1 MTDLILLAAGASRR
15 FGRQKLLA
23 EFAGRPLYRF
33 AFDAARELE
42 RARVLVVTRAG
53 LLDGAAAEY
62 GFETVLVP
70 EGQGQGVSVAAGA
83 RAARA
88 AANLCFFVCDQPH
101 MTGAEL
107 ERFLAGFARS
117 GKSLGRCRAGDRY
130 GSPTVFA
137 PRFRQELAAL
147 SGDERGRGPSFAAGS
162 RRPMI
167 TRFRR
172 CFCGITTGRGPA
184 RKTELRTERR

>member
-117 GKSLGRCRAGDRY
+117 GKKPGPLPRRRSIRQPHGVCPLFPAGA
-130 GSPTVFA
+130 GSPVRRRRGA
-137 PRFRQELAAL
+137 RPL
-147 SGDERGRGPSFAAGS
+147 SRPGAGN
-162 RRPMI
+162 
-167 TRFRR
+167 
-172 CFCGITTGRGPA
+172 
-184 RKTELRTERR
+184 L